1 MQEEWKYLPHRGGA
15 LEGCALRVLLAE
27 DNPKDATVFRT
38 VARRGDLLIALQVV
52 NDGETALDFLHR
64 RGQWSDV
71 WRPDLVVLNI
81 NMPKGNGWDVLEAMK
96 SDPDLRTIP
105 VAMWTAAD
113 PGFRDYAA
121 RSFEMGCSGGFSK
134 PVGAQNMERQVR
146 AMLDFYSY
154 AWRYPRD

>member
-1 MQEEWKYLPHRGGA
+1 
-15 LEGCALRVLLAE
+15 
-27 DNPKDATVFRT
+27 
-38 VARRGDLLIALQVV
+38 
-52 NDGETALDFLHR
+52 
-64 RGQWSDV
+64 
-71 WRPDLVVLNI
+71 VVLNI

-113 PGFRDYAA
+113 SGFRDYAA

-154 AWRYPRD
+154 AWQYPRD